1 MGNNNTNNNP
11 ATPDGQPTQSTNGAP
26 NRTTV
31 VKDQRTGNL
40 PNQPPGGNTNA
51 IPKPGEPTN
60 PPAPQ
65 PQNSTQ
71 PAAGTVPQGSGTVST
86 DTGLD
91 IDRLISE
98 STQEIKAGDDAQKAR
113 VEKQK
118 MLMTALNSKNYM
130 ETIIYKNEETDEEI
144 GRNLRYV
151 PDPYGKTIYDY
162 MNDPEVT
169 AHIGFKVDEN
179 DPQDGSFIEKQIS
192 VYWINPVF

>member
-1 MGNNNTNNNP
+1 MGNTNQNNNNNP
-11 ATPDGQPTQSTNGAP
+11 ATPDSQAQSTNGAP

-31 VKDQRTGNL
+31 VRTNGNIDQRTGNL

-71 PAAGTVPQGSGTVST
+71 PAGTVPSGNN
-86 DTGLD
+86 TGLD
-91 IDRLISE
+91 IDQLITE
-98 STQEIKAGDDAQKAR
+98 STQEIKSADEVQNAR

-118 MLMTALNSKNYM
+118 KLMTSLTSKNYM

-144 GRNLRYV
+144 GRKLRYV
-151 PDPYGKTIYDY
+151 ADPHGKTIYDY
-162 MNDPEVT
+162 MNDPEIT

-179 DPQDGSFIEKQIS
+179 DPQDGSYIEQQIS

>member
-1 MGNNNTNNNP
+1 MGNNNTNP
-11 ATPDGQPTQSTNGAP
+11 ATPDTQTQSTNGAP
-26 NRTTV
+26 NRTNV
-31 VKDQRTGNL
+31 VKTTDQRTGNL
-40 PNQPPGGNTNA
+40 GNQPPGGNTNA

-71 PAAGTVPQGSGTVST
+71 PAAGGSGTVATT

-91 IDRLISE
+91 IDKLISE
-98 STQEIKAGDDAQKAR
+98 STQEIKTADEAQNAR

-144 GRNLRYV
+144 GRKLRYV
-151 PDPYGKTIYDY
+151 PDPFGKTIYDY

-169 AHIGFKVDEN
+169 AHIGFKVPEG
-179 DPQDGSFIEKQIS
+179 DPQDGSYIDEQIS